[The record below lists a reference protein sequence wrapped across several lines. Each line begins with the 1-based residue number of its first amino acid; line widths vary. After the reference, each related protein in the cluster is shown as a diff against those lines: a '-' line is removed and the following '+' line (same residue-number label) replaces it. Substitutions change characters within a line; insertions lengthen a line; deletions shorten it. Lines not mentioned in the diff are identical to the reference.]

1 VTTARLLFGIIVL
14 TCLIM
19 GVSLWFGVPDRKH
32 GEIKRWSWGI
42 GAAALGFFMLALG
55 PLLPTWATHPIGNGA
70 ITATA
75 LIFAGSVLNFE
86 APRVGPR
93 WWLWPSFAVTVGV
106 LAALTLGS
114 RQLRLVCEAIWF
126 SSLLSYCAYRVCQ
139 AAKFSSLRAYQI
151 IIFGAVG
158 GALAMLGRIG
168 VNAWFY
174 DTPYGNDWHVI
185 CTFIAAYIV
194 GTTWTIGYIMLQR
207 DRAQALVRT
216 MAMTDS
222 LTGVYNRRMFF
233 EVAQA
238 ELLRAQRESAKMTL
252 FMIDIDHFKRVNDTH
267 GHPVGDKV
275 LQHVADVITECLRVQ
290 DILVRYGGEEFC
302 ALIVSVS
309 ESQALALAQR
319 IRNEVANQ
327 PVTVKDLTIP
337 ITVSVGVASAWP
349 KELASLHPLIAQAD
363 EAVYRA
369 KNSGRNAVVVYTHAV
384 AQ

>member
-32 GEIKRWSWGI
+32 GEIKRWGWGI
-42 GAAALGFFMLALG
+42 GAAALGFFMLAIG

-70 ITATA
+70 ITATV

-93 WWLWPSFAVTVGV
+93 WWLWPSLAVAAMV
-106 LAALTLGS
+106 ALTLGM
-114 RQLRLVCEAIWF
+114 RQLRLVCEALWF
-126 SSLLSYCAYRVCQ
+126 GGMLAYCAYRFWQ
-139 AAKFSSLRAYQI
+139 AAKFSTLPAYQLI
-151 IIFGAVG
+151 ICGAVG
-158 GALAMLGRIG
+158 ASLAMFARAG
-168 VNAWFY
+168 VNAFFY
-174 DTPYGNDWHVI
+174 DAPLGNDWHGI
-185 CTFIAAYIV
+185 FTFIAAYV
-194 GTTWTIGYIMLQR
+194 MGTTWTIGYIMLQR

-275 LQHVADVITECLRVQ
+275 LQHVADVITDCLRVQ

-302 ALIVSVS
+302 ALIVSVN
-309 ESQALALAQR
+309 EAQALALAQR

-327 PVTVKDLTIP
+327 PVTANGLTIP

-349 KELASLHPLIAQAD
+349 KELSSLHPLIAQAD

-369 KNSGRNAVVVYTHAV
+369 KNNGRNAVVVYAHA
-384 AQ
+384 AAR